1 MKNRL
6 VFLWA
11 AAIDLM
17 IDAILGTAFLVTFL
31 TLLLTGVA
39 LVPVFG
45 IGVLVALAATS
56 LTRITGWVERERA
69 AALYQLPI
77 APPARR
83 MSPRTGGARLVAQA
97 FLDFVDPV
105 TWRTV
110 LHHLLSAV
118 LGGVLLAIIAIGF
131 QLTVNA
137 AGSPFGILVALGA
150 LAVIVTFI
158 ALAGLLDR
166 SSAVGLL
173 GRGRNAELRQR
184 VVKLADA
191 REGAISSAASERSRI
206 ERDLHDGVQPRL
218 VSVAMTLGMARAKFD
233 SDPEAA
239 RALLDQAHAETKAS
253 ITELRQLARGIHPAV
268 LADRGLDAAL
278 SAVAARC
285 SVPTTIEVALPARPA
300 PDIEAVIY
308 FTVAEALTNI
318 AKHSS
323 ATAAAVTVGESDG
336 SVTVT
341 VTDNGIGG
349 AIIGDGLGQGGL
361 AGMRDRVRSA
371 GGTLLLD
378 SPVGGPTT
386 ITVEVPC
393 AS

>member
-11 AAIDLM
+11 AAIDLAL
-17 IDAILGTAFLVTFL
+17 DAVLGSAFLVAFVAL
-31 TLLLTGVA
+31 FSTGVG

-45 IGVLVALAATS
+45 VGLAIVLAATS

-69 AALYQLPI
+69 AALYQVAI
-77 APPARR
+77 VPPSRR
-83 MSPRTGGARLVAQA
+83 VSTRTGGRRFVAQA
-97 FLDFVDPV
+97 LLDFVDPV

-110 LHHLLSAV
+110 LHHLVSAV
-118 LGGVLLAIIAIGF
+118 LGGILFALVALGF
-131 QLTVNA
+131 RLTLRFSDSA
-137 AGSPFGILVALGA
+137 AGILVALTS
-150 LAVIVTFI
+150 LVAVVAFVS
-158 ALAGLLDR
+158 LAGLLDR
-166 SSAVGLL
+166 SLAVGLL
-173 GRGRNAELRQR
+173 GRGRTAELRQR
-184 VVKLADA
+184 VVTLADA
-191 REGAISSAASERSRI
+191 REGAVSSAASERLRI

-239 RALLDQAHAETKAS
+239 RSLLDQAHAETKAS

-268 LADRGLDAAL
+268 LTDRGLDAAL

-285 SVPTTIEVALPARPA
+285 SVPTTIDVALAGRPT
-300 PDIEAVIY
+300 PDVEAVIY

-318 AKHSS
+318 AKHSRALS
-323 ATAAAVTVGESDG
+323 AAVAVTQSDG
-336 SVTVT
+336 TVT
-341 VTDNGIGG
+341 VTITDNGSGG
-349 AIIGDGLGQGGL
+349 ALIGDGLGQGGL